1 MKKLLSLLGAI
12 GLVATSGATV
22 VSCDNGD
29 KDSTTTDFSADF
41 STFTDLASITTA
53 ITTNAGV
60 EFSATTSVLFYANI
74 DEVNTVED
82 GIINKTEP
90 GDDAPV
96 AINDID
102 DIKAMKSVAY
112 LAMETTGEGEDMTA
126 TTVLKG
132 TITNEKAAPV
142 EKTDLSKIA
151 TKDLGTIA
159 DTSAATIVAAM
170 NTVNEGLNLTE
181 ADVEITL
188 NEDSKGATVKATD
201 ASENFTGSVNVIFTV
216 GDVPATKTDLA
227 DAVKVT
233 VLGEITDTNA
243 ATIVAAINAANEGL
257 NLTEADVEITP
268 NKDSKGATVKATDAS
283 ENFTGSVDVT
293 FTVTGA

>member
-1 MKKLLSLLGAI
+1 VNLS
-12 GLVATSGATV
+12 
-22 VSCDNGD
+22 
-29 KDSTTTDFSADF
+29 
-41 STFTDLASITTA
+41 
-53 ITTNAGV
+53 
-60 EFSATTSVLFYANI
+60 
-74 DEVNTVED
+74 
-82 GIINKTEP
+82 
-90 GDDAPV
+90 
-96 AINDID
+96 
-102 DIKAMKSVAY
+102 
-112 LAMETTGEGEDMTA
+112 

-227 DAVKVT
+227 DAIKVT

-268 NKDSKGATVKATDAS
+268 NKDIKGATVKATDAS

-293 FTVTGA
+293 FTVTAA

>member
-53 ITTNAGV
+53 ITTSAGV
-60 EFSATTSVLFYANI
+60 EFSATTSVSFYANI

-82 GIINKTEP
+82 EAINNTEP

-96 AINDID
+96 KIEDID
-102 DIKAMKSVAY
+102 VIKAMKSVAY
-112 LAMETTGEGEDMTA
+112 LAMEKTGEGEDMTS

-132 TITNEKAAPV
+132 TITNKTAAPV
-142 EKTDLSKIA
+142 EKIDLAEAVKV
-151 TKDLGTIA
+151 TELGEIA
-159 DTSAATIVAAM
+159 DTKPATIVAAM
-170 NTVNEGLNLTE
+170 NKANEGLVLTE
-181 ADVEITL
+181 ADVEITP
-188 NEDSKGATVKATD
+188 NEEGATVKATD
-201 ASENFTGSVNVIFTV
+201 ASENFTGSVNVTFTV

-227 DAVKVT
+227 EAVKT
-233 VLGEITDTNA
+233 TALGEIDDTNA
-243 ATIVAAINAANEGL
+243 ATIVAAMNTANEGL
-257 NLTEADVEITP
+257 NLTEADVEITL
-268 NKDSKGATVKATDAS
+268 NKDNKGATVKATDAS

-293 FTVTGA
+293 FTVTEA

>member
-12 GLVATSGATV
+12 GLVATSSATV

-29 KDSTTTDFSADF
+29 KDSSNAGDF
-41 STFTDLASITTA
+41 STDLSKVAGDTTA
-53 ITTNAGV
+53 LEGVIKKQFEDTDKIADAKFMFFDTIDNANNAEDIMTTGKGDVTMPGNITKIKG
-60 EFSATTSVLFYANI
+60 
-74 DEVNTVED
+74 DE
-82 GIINKTEP
+82 
-90 GDDAPV
+90 
-96 AINDID
+96 
-102 DIKAMKSVAY
+102 KSVAFY
-112 LAMETTGEGEDMTA
+112 AYIEPAKEGEFG

-227 DAVKVT
+227 DAIKVT

-268 NKDSKGATVKATDAS
+268 NKDNKGATVKATDAS

-293 FTVTGA
+293 FTVTEA

>member
-82 GIINKTEP
+82 GVINKTEP

-96 AINDID
+96 KIDDID
-102 DIKAMKSVAY
+102 KIKAMKSVAY

-132 TITNEKAAPV
+132 TITNKKAAPV
-142 EKTDLSKIA
+142 EKIDLAEAVKV
-151 TKDLGTIA
+151 TKLGEIA
-159 DTSAATIVAAM
+159 DTKAATIV
-170 NTVNEGLNLTE
+170 V
-181 ADVEITL
+181 
-188 NEDSKGATVKATD
+188 
-201 ASENFTGSVNVIFTV
+201 
-216 GDVPATKTDLA
+216 
-227 DAVKVT
+227 
-233 VLGEITDTNA
+233 
-243 ATIVAAINAANEGL
+243 AINAVNEGL

-268 NKDSKGATVKATDAS
+268 NEEGATVKATDAS

-293 FTVTGA
+293 FTVTEA